1 MLHARGEAAPA
12 RTGNRHAGLG
22 IAPYNAYATQD
33 GYVVLN
39 APADHHFRAIL
50 DVMGRA
56 DLKTDPRFVTR
67 ATRVANMAAVDELIE
82 RWTKTHTKHDVAQRM
97 LKAAVP
103 CAAVRTLAE
112 VMNDENMHARG
123 SLQWIDHPQM
133 GRVVLPHSPL
143 VFEGTPR
150 RPIDPSLPLGAS
162 NDAVFGEWLGHSA
175 EELAACKADGVI

>member
-1 MLHARGEAAPA
+1 
-12 RTGNRHAGLG
+12 
-22 IAPYNAYATQD
+22 
-33 GYVVLN
+33 
-39 APADHHFRAIL
+39 
-50 DVMGRA
+50 
-56 DLKTDPRFVTR
+56 
-67 ATRVANMAAVDELIE
+67 MAAVDELIE
-82 RWTKTHTKHDVAQRM
+82 SWTKALTKNDVAQRM

-150 RPIDPSLPLGAS
+150 RPLEPSLPLGAG
-162 NDAVFGEWLGHSA
+162 NQAIFGEWLGHSA
-175 EELAACKADGVI
+175 AELATYKAAGAI